1 MENDTSSQKEREK
14 TMNFLNRFTT
24 VQKLYLLLG
33 ASLLSLL
40 LIILIAFYNIKN
52 IKKELN
58 IVYFT
63 NLVPIKNLQIIQK
76 HYLEEIILLENN
88 NEAKSKNQKAKN
100 IVQNLLTINQK
111 WSIYT
116 KDRKRENELKYISY
130 ANKYI
135 RSSNEM
141 ISNYVGLFRNS
152 QENALSFL
160 EKRDVIKHIK
170 NTIKVI
176 EKILTY
182 EIKTAKINN
191 DKTTKNNYNIVS
203 QFAIIILLLFI
214 LTIIISIAIIRD
226 INFRKQ
232 TIINLKD
239 DQPEHSDA
247 ALRTDSNID
256 ELTGLYNKHYFD
268 TMFQKE
274 LERSNR
280 SKVSFAFIMLDI
292 DFFKQYNDTYGNDIA
307 DQALEKIASV
317 LINNAKRADDFI
329 FRMGGKFAIIL
340 GNVKQKTAQQKANT
354 ILKEIE
360 NLKIE
365 HSKSDISSF
374 ITSSI
379 GVTLIEF
386 NDQNN
391 KNDKKKVLE
400 KVNESLNQAKEA
412 GRNRVVIS

>member
-1 MENDTSSQKEREK
+1 
-14 TMNFLNRFTT
+14 
-24 VQKLYLLLG
+24 
-33 ASLLSLL
+33 
-40 LIILIAFYNIKN
+40 
-52 IKKELN
+52 
-58 IVYFT
+58 
-63 NLVPIKNLQIIQK
+63 
-76 HYLEEIILLENN
+76 
-88 NEAKSKNQKAKN
+88 
-100 IVQNLLTINQK
+100 
-111 WSIYT
+111 
-116 KDRKRENELKYISY
+116 
-130 ANKYI
+130 
-135 RSSNEM
+135 M

-239 DQPEHSDA
+239 DQPERSDS
-247 ALRTDSNID
+247 ALTTDSNID

-292 DFFKQYNDTYGNDIA
+292 DFFKQYNDTYGHDIA
-307 DQALEKIASV
+307 DQALEKITSV